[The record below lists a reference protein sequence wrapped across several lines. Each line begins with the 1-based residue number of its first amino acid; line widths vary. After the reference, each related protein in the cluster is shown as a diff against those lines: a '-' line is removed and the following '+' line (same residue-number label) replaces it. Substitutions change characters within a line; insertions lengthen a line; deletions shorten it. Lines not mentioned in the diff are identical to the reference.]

1 MFQLPP
7 LNSLRVLE
15 SVARNLSFS
24 KAADELFVTKAAVS
38 HQIKAL
44 EEYLGFQLFERKNR
58 AIKLTEAA
66 ELGLPKL
73 REGFDNLSEAVK
85 LMQQHT
91 EHASVNVCMA
101 PSFAAKW
108 LVPRLHKF
116 SGSHPDI
123 DMKIIGDDTLISSR
137 VDSSN
142 LEEWFRGDDID
153 VVIRFGSGNY
163 PGFVVNK
170 LFDVSAV
177 PLCSPRLLEE
187 GEHPLKVPDDL
198 RYHTLL
204 HDDTGYAG
212 RPSWGSWLEMAGV
225 EGIDSKRGLHFNHVS
240 LVLGGAIDEQGIGLS
255 MEPLAQYDIDAGRLC
270 IPFDL
275 KMPLESSYYIIRRK
289 KDIKDE
295 SVEAFV
301 SWILDE
307 AASAGYITSEKD

>member
-15 SVARNLSFS
+15 SAARNLSFS

-58 AIKLTEAA
+58 SIELTEAA
-66 ELGLPKL
+66 ELALPKL
-73 REGFDNLSEAVK
+73 REGFNNLAEAVK

-91 EHASVNVCMA
+91 QHASVNVCMA

-116 SGSHPDI
+116 SGAHPEI
-123 DMKIIGDDTLISSR
+123 DMKIIGDDTLISNR
-137 VDSSN
+137 VDSSS
-142 LEEWFRGDDID
+142 LDEWFRGGEVD
-153 VVIRFGSGNY
+153 VVIRFGSGDY
-163 PGFVVNK
+163 PGFVVDK
-170 LFDVSAV
+170 LFDVAAV
-177 PLCSPRLLEE
+177 PLCSPKLLER
-187 GEHPLKVPDDL
+187 GKHPLKTPDDL
-198 RYHTLL
+198 RHYTLL
-204 HDDTGYAG
+204 HDDTGYTG
-212 RPSWGSWLEMAGV
+212 RPSWAKWLEMAGV
-225 EGIDSKRGLHFNHVS
+225 EGVDAKRGLHFNHVS

-275 KMPLESSYYIIRRK
+275 KMPLDSAYYIIRREK
-289 KDIKDE
+289 ETKDE

-301 SWILDE
+301 SWMLEE
-307 AASAGYITSEKD
+307 AENSGFSETK

>member
-15 SVARNLSFS
+15 SAARNLSFS

-58 AIKLTEAA
+58 SIELTEAA
-66 ELGLPKL
+66 ELALPKL
-73 REGFDNLSEAVK
+73 REGFNNLAEAVK

-91 EHASVNVCMA
+91 QHDSVNVCMA

-108 LVPRLHKF
+108 LVPKLHKF
-116 SGSHPDI
+116 SGTHPDI
-123 DMKIIGDDTLISSR
+123 DMKIIGDDTLISNR
-137 VDSSN
+137 VDSGN
-142 LEEWFRGDDID
+142 LDEWFRGDDID
-153 VVIRFGSGNY
+153 VVIRFGSGDY
-163 PGFVVNK
+163 PGFVVDK

-177 PLCSPRLLEE
+177 PLCSPNLLTRKEN
-187 GEHPLKVPDDL
+187 PLKTPDDL
-198 RYHTLL
+198 RHYTLL
-204 HDDTGYAG
+204 HDDTGYTG
-212 RPSWGSWLEMAGV
+212 RPSWKKWLEMAGV
-225 EGIDSKRGLHFNHVS
+225 KGIDAKRGLHFNHVS

-275 KMPLESSYYIIRRK
+275 KMPLESAYYIIRRERDVK
-289 KDIKDE
+289 NE

-301 SWILDE
+301 SWILAE
-307 AASAGYITSEKD
+307 ANSSDTDGEA

>member
-1 MFQLPP
+1 MAQLPP
-7 LNSLRVLE
+7 LNSLRVFE
-15 SVARNLSFS
+15 SAARNLSFS

-44 EEYLGFQLFERKNR
+44 EDHLGFPLFDRKNR
-58 AIKLTEAA
+58 AIELTEAA
-66 ELGLPKL
+66 KVALPKL
-73 REGFDNLSEAVK
+73 REAFSTLSEAVQ
-85 LMQQHT
+85 LMRRYT

-116 SGSHPDI
+116 SGTHPEI
-123 DMKIIGDDTLISSR
+123 DMQITGDDTLITSRNSSANM
-137 VDSSN
+137 DD
-142 LEEWFRGDDID
+142 WFRSDKID
-153 VVIRFGSGNY
+153 VIIRFGSGNY
-163 PGFVVNK
+163 PGYRVDK
-170 LFDVSAV
+170 LFDVAAV
-177 PLCSPRLLEE
+177 PLCSPKLLTE
-187 GEHPLKVPDDL
+187 GEHPLKEPSDL

-212 RPSWGSWLEMAGV
+212 RPSWESWLELADV
-225 EGIDSKRGLHFNHVS
+225 EGVDTRRGLHFNHVL

-275 KMPLESSYYIIRRK
+275 KMPLENSYHVIRPEQTSEN
-289 KDIKDE
+289 E

-301 SWILDE
+301 SWILEE
-307 AASAGYITSEKD
+307 ARGEASK

>member
-15 SVARNLSFS
+15 SAARNRSFS
-24 KAADELFVTKAAVS
+24 KAAEELFVTKAAVS

-58 AIKLTEAA
+58 SIELTEAA
-66 ELGLPKL
+66 ELALPKL
-73 REGFDNLSEAVK
+73 REGFNNLAEAVT

-91 EHASVNVCMA
+91 KHASVNVCMA

-116 SGSHPDI
+116 SGTHPDI
-123 DMKIIGDDTLISSR
+123 DMQIIGDDTLISNR
-137 VDSSN
+137 VESSS
-142 LEEWFRGDDID
+142 LDEWFRGDDID
-153 VVIRFGSGNY
+153 VVIRFGSGDY
-163 PGFVVNK
+163 PGYAVDK

-187 GEHPLKVPDDL
+187 GEHPLKTPDDL

-204 HDDTGYAG
+204 HDDTGYKG
-212 RPSWGSWLEMAGV
+212 SPSWENWLKLAGV
-225 EGIDSKRGLHFNHVS
+225 EGVNTKRGLHFNHVL
-240 LVLGGAIDEQGIGLS
+240 LVLAGAVDEQGIGLS
-255 MEPLAQYDIDAGRLC
+255 MEPLAQIDIDAGRLC

-275 KMPLESSYYIIRRK
+275 KMPLDSSYYIIRREK
-289 KDIKDE
+289 ESKDE

-301 SWILDE
+301 SWIMEE
-307 AASAGYITSEKD
+307 AAQ

>member
-15 SVARNLSFS
+15 SAARNLSFS

-58 AIKLTEAA
+58 SIKLTEAA
-66 ELGLPKL
+66 ELALPKL
-73 REGFDNLSEAVK
+73 REGFNNLSEAVT

-91 EHASVNVCMA
+91 QHASVNVCMA

-116 SGSHPDI
+116 SGAHPDI

-137 VDSSN
+137 VDSGN
-142 LEEWFRGDDID
+142 LDEWFRGDDID
-153 VVIRFGSGNY
+153 VVIRFGSGDY
-163 PGFVVNK
+163 PGFIVDK

-177 PLCSPRLLEE
+177 PLCSPKLLEE
-187 GEHPLKVPDDL
+187 GEYPLKKPDDL
-198 RYHTLL
+198 RHYTLL
-204 HDDTGYAG
+204 HDDTGYTG
-212 RPSWGSWLEMAGV
+212 RPSWEKWLEMAGV
-225 EGIDSKRGLHFNHVS
+225 EGVDAKRGLHFNHVS

-275 KMPLESSYYIIRRK
+275 KMPLESSYYIIRRE
-289 KDIKDE
+289 KDVNDE

-301 SWILDE
+301 SWMQEE
-307 AASAGYITSEKD
+307 AASLNYSE

>member
-7 LNSLRVLE
+7 LNALRVLE
-15 SVARNLSFS
+15 SAARNKSFS
-24 KAADELFVTKAAVS
+24 KAADELYVTKAAVS

-58 AIKLTEAA
+58 SIQLTEAA

-73 REGFDNLSEAVK
+73 REGFNNLAEAVQV
-85 LMQQHT
+85 MQRHT

-116 SGSHPDI
+116 SGTHPDI
-123 DMKIIGDDTLISSR
+123 DMQIIGDDTLISNRNHS
-137 VDSSN
+137 DS
-142 LEEWFRGDDID
+142 LDEWFRGDNID
-153 VVIRFGSGNY
+153 VVIRFGEGEY
-163 PGFVVNK
+163 PGFLVDK

-177 PLCSPRLLEE
+177 PLCSPNLLTQ
-187 GEHPLKVPDDL
+187 GEHPLKTPDDL

-204 HDDTGYAG
+204 HDETGYAG
-212 RPSWGSWLEMAGV
+212 RPSWDKWLERAGV
-225 EGIDSKRGLHFNHVS
+225 QGVDAKRGLHFNHVS

-275 KMPLESSYYIIRRK
+275 KMPLDSSYYIIRQEK
-289 KDIKDE
+289 AAENE

-301 SWILDE
+301 SWLLAE
-307 AASAGYITSEKD
+307 AANSE

>member
-1 MFQLPP
+1 MVQLPP

-15 SVARNLSFS
+15 SAARNLSFS

-58 AIKLTEAA
+58 SIELTEAA
-66 ELGLPKL
+66 ELALPKL
-73 REGFDNLSEAVK
+73 REGFNNLAEAVK

-91 EHASVNVCMA
+91 QHDSVNVCMA

-108 LVPRLHKF
+108 LVPKLHKF
-116 SGSHPDI
+116 SGTHPDI
-123 DMKIIGDDTLISSR
+123 DMKIIGDDTLISNR
-137 VDSSN
+137 VDSGN
-142 LEEWFRGDDID
+142 LDEWFRGDDID
-153 VVIRFGSGNY
+153 VVIRFGSGDY
-163 PGFVVNK
+163 PGFVVDK

-177 PLCSPRLLEE
+177 PLCSPNLLTREE
-187 GEHPLKVPDDL
+187 NPLKTPDDL
-198 RYHTLL
+198 RHYTLL
-204 HDDTGYAG
+204 HDDTGYTG
-212 RPSWGSWLEMAGV
+212 RPSWEKWLEMAGV
-225 EGIDSKRGLHFNHVS
+225 KGIDAKRGLHFNHVS

-275 KMPLESSYYIIRRK
+275 KMPLESAYYIIRRE
-289 KDIKDE
+289 KDVKNE

-301 SWILDE
+301 SWILAE
-307 AASAGYITSEKD
+307 ANSSDTDSGS

>member
-15 SVARNLSFS
+15 SAARNLSFS

-58 AIKLTEAA
+58 SIELTEAA
-66 ELGLPKL
+66 ELALPKL
-73 REGFDNLSEAVK
+73 REGFNNLAEAVK

-91 EHASVNVCMA
+91 QHDSVNVCMA

-108 LVPRLHKF
+108 LVPKLHKF
-116 SGSHPDI
+116 SGTHPDI
-123 DMKIIGDDTLISSR
+123 DMKIIGDDTLISNR
-137 VDSSN
+137 VDSGN
-142 LEEWFRGDDID
+142 LDEWFRGDDID
-153 VVIRFGSGNY
+153 VVIRFGSGDY
-163 PGFVVNK
+163 PGFVVDK

-177 PLCSPRLLEE
+177 PLCSPNLLSRKVN
-187 GEHPLKVPDDL
+187 PLKTPEDL
-198 RYHTLL
+198 RHYTLL
-204 HDDTGYAG
+204 HDDTGYTG
-212 RPSWGSWLEMAGV
+212 RPSWEKWLELAGV
-225 EGIDSKRGLHFNHVS
+225 KGIDAKRGLHFNHVS

-275 KMPLESSYYIIRRK
+275 KMPLDSAYYIIRRERE
-289 KDIKDE
+289 DENE

-301 SWILDE
+301 SWIKEE
-307 AASAGYITSEKD
+307 AAGSV